1 METGQRVAVYKNLHK
16 QAWSVRAM
24 PGPYKGRVIGHAH
37 AITLVDCRTHV
48 NCRAQQRIAGGAARE
63 VHAWIVGT
71 VSDTATL
78 ASPRRLTYRPHE
90 RAEFFVADTGEEIH
104 SADIVAFDADGSAY
118 I

>member
-1 METGQRVAVYKNLHK
+1 MMNGRRVVVYKNLHK
-16 QAWSVRAM
+16 RAWSIRAM
-24 PGPYKGRVIGHAH
+24 NGPSRGRVIGHAA
-37 AITLVDCRTHV
+37 AITLIDCHTHV

-78 ASPRRLTYRPHE
+78 ARPRRLTYRPHE
-90 RAEFFVADTGEEIH
+90 RGEFFVDTGEAITTAEV
-104 SADIVAFDADGSAY
+104 VAFTAQGAF